1 MAEKVLMKGN
11 EALAEA
17 AIMAGCHHYFG
28 YPITPQTEVAAYM
41 SKRLPK
47 IDGGVFLQ
55 AESEISAINMVIGV
69 ASTGKRVMTSSSS
82 PGISLKSEGISYLAG
97 CDLPALIVNVQRG
110 GPGLGGIQ
118 PSQSDYFQATKGGG
132 HGDFHLIVLA
142 PASVQE
148 MVSLTFQGFDLAE
161 KYRMPVMILAD
172 GTMGQMMEP
181 VSLDMGEIKSYDKSW
196 ALTGTKEEREPNI
209 VNSLFLKPDEL
220 EQFNIDRFKGYAEIE
235 KNEVLYEEYKM
246 EDAEICVVAFGIAAR
261 VSQNAIDEARAK
273 GIKVGMIRPK
283 TLWPF
288 PKEALNKA
296 ADKVK
301 AFVSVELNMGQMLED
316 IELSIRC
323 RKPVLLCS
331 RTGGMIPTTE
341 NVMDKILEADNL
353 GGESK

>member
-1 MAEKVLMKGN
+1 MSEKVLMKGN

-17 AIMAGCHHYFG
+17 AIMAGCKHYFG

-41 SKRLPK
+41 SKRMPK

-55 AESEISAINMVIGV
+55 AESEIAAINMVIGV

-132 HGDFHLIVLA
+132 HGDYHLLVLA
-142 PASVQE
+142 PSSVQE
-148 MVSLTFQGFDLAE
+148 MVNLTFKSFDLAE
-161 KYRMPVMILAD
+161 KYRMPAMLLAD

-181 VSLDMGEIKSYDKSW
+181 VSLDLGDVKQYDKSW
-196 ALTGTKEEREPNI
+196 ALTGTKGERKPNI
-209 VNSLFLKPDEL
+209 VNSLFLKPEEL
-220 EQFNIDRFKGYAEIE
+220 EVYNFERYKRYAEIE
-235 KNEVLYEEYKM
+235 KNEVMYEEYKM
-246 EDAEICVVAFGIAAR
+246 EDAEICVVAFGVAAR
-261 VSQNAIDEARAK
+261 VSQNAIDAARAR
-273 GIKVGMIRPK
+273 GIKVGMIRPI

-288 PKEALNKA
+288 PKDILNKT

-301 AFVSVELNMGQMLED
+301 AFVSVELNMGQMIED
-316 IELSIRC
+316 IELAIRC
-323 RKPVLLCS
+323 KKPVLLCN
-331 RTGGMIPTTE
+331 RAGGMIPTVQ
-341 NVMDKILEADNL
+341 NVSDKIDEAL
-353 GGESK
+353 KVGGAY